1 MIIVNTPELKDK
13 DYELL
18 TIVHGSVVMSKHIGK
33 DLLAGFKTIVG
44 GEIQGY
50 TEMLVDAR
58 NVATER
64 MINQAK
70 NLGADGIINVKY
82 TSSSVMKT
90 ASEITAF
97 GTAIKLKTP
106 DGKGEGKTISE

>member
-33 DLLAGFKTIVG
+33 DLMAGFKTIVG

-58 NVATER
+58 HVATER

-70 NLGADGIINVKY
+70 KLGADGIINVKY
-82 TSSSVMKT
+82 TSSSVMQA
-90 ASEITAF
+90 ASVVTAF

-106 DGKGEGKTISE
+106 ENKGTISELSE